1 MKHEY
6 ADILEAIA
14 ANKNV
19 KLQRTYASGVLW
31 ENIDVTAA
39 FNIILHGCADRIRIT
54 PETIRIGDMD
64 VPMPMQVVPAEGTKY
79 WAVSVADKEMSFPST
94 WTSHSL
100 DFLRLKRNICHL
112 TLANCLIHAK
122 AVVKNNGGEV

>member
-1 MKHEY
+1 MKHGW

-14 ANKNV
+14 ANKYV
-19 KLQRTYASGVLW
+19 KLQRTYLSGVLW
-31 ENIDVTAA
+31 EDISSDCALGL
-39 FNIILHGCADRIRIT
+39 ILNGFGDLIRIT

-79 WAVSVADKEMSFPST
+79 WAVSVVSVDMTHACT

-122 AVVKNNGGEV
+122 AIVKNNGGEV